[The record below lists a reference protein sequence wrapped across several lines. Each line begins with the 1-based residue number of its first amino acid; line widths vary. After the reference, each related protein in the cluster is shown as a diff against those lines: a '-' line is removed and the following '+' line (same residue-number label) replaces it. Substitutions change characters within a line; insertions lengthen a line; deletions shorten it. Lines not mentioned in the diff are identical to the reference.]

1 MTRVVTLACLLV
13 LAACESR
20 RPATEAGAAVD
31 RAGTRTG
38 QAVDRAAITTGSA
51 LERSGEWVR
60 DRTR

>member
-1 MTRVVTLACLLV
+1 MTRVLAFTFLLA

-20 RPATEAGAAVD
+20 QPATEAGAAVD

-38 QAVDRAAITTGSA
+38 QAVDRAANATGAA